1 MTKTHARTA
10 GRKIARVLILGAA
23 VPALAGCSGTGP
35 TEPRPE
41 AGGPEVAP
49 VSSSA
54 QAAMIADVAGSWI
67 WTSEEHLTFP
77 AFVAQVIIG
86 IQPEGPTTTA
96 RCTNVGT
103 MTLIQSGA
111 SFTGTANRTAHECV
125 TKGGQIFQ
133 DPGAFAPLA
142 IEDGEIRGRSFR
154 LLLLAGPL
162 ACPHHGSVSN
172 VQNGVATALKG
183 GGRCIVPGHPK
194 SGAPLDPP
202 PLGTSKTL
210 DWQALRL

>member
-1 MTKTHARTA
+1 MTKSHAEA
-10 GRKIARVLILGAA
+10 ACRKIAGVLILCAA
-23 VPALAGCSGTGP
+23 VPALAGCSGTSP
-35 TEPRPE
+35 TDPQPE
-41 AGGPEVAP
+41 AGGPEVAS

-54 QAAMIADVAGSWI
+54 QAAMVVDLVGSWI

-77 AFVAQVIIG
+77 AFVAEVIIG
-86 IQPEGPTTTA
+86 IQPEGPNTTA
-96 RCTNVGT
+96 RCSNVGT

-125 TKGGQIFQ
+125 TKGGQVFQ
-133 DPGAFAPLA
+133 DPGAFAPIA
-142 IEDGEIRGRSFR
+142 IEGGEIRGRSVRF
-154 LLLLAGPL
+154 LFTGQLD
-162 ACPHHGSVSN
+162 CPHHGSLSN

-183 GGRCIVPGHPK
+183 GGRCIIPGHPE

-210 DWQALRL
+210 DWQALRP